1 MKFVEPVLP
10 GPNDQYW
17 TKKES
22 KMFNKMLVIVF
33 AVIAT
38 IFMCTNMAKAQV
50 ITKGLVSYWTF
61 DKADVDGDTVK
72 DVFGKNDGTMKGDPK
87 VVEGKVGQALE
98 FDGDDYVDFGVPE
111 SLNIDPPLTVSMF
124 INNKDQSASFIWQG
138 GEKSGSTKNYIYMR
152 NDGGMNVGQWPPG
165 GGDLNSPGGILETRG
180 DWYYITAVFDDQ
192 YLLYV
197 DGALKGELKAE
208 VYSGPTP
215 TAWLLGTRLFPA
227 NAAYYFIGLVDELGV
242 YNRAL
247 SEDEINQNMDAKGWA
262 DVKPANKLALTW
274 GDLKASR

>member
-1 MKFVEPVLP
+1 
-10 GPNDQYW
+10 
-17 TKKES
+17 
-22 KMFNKMLVIVF
+22 MFNKMLVIVF

-38 IFMCTNMAKAQV
+38 IFLCANMTKAQV
-50 ITKGLVSYWTF
+50 VTEGLVSYWTF
-61 DKADVDGDTVK
+61 DKTDTDGDTVN
-72 DVFGKNDGTMKGDPK
+72 DVFGKNNGIMKGDPK

-98 FDGDDYVDFGVPE
+98 FDGDDYVDFGVHE
-111 SLNIDPPLTVSMF
+111 SLNVDPPLTVSMF
-124 INNKDQSASFIWQG
+124 INNKDESASFIWQG
-138 GEKSGSTKNYIYMR
+138 GEKSGSTKNYIYVR

-247 SEDEINQNMDAKGWA
+247 SEDEINQNMNAGGWA
-262 DVKPANKLALTW
+262 TVSPDKKLTLTW
-274 GDLKASR
+274 GDIKASR